1 MAIRFKELETLA
13 NTYTDKGY
21 LYKDLALDLQQ
32 KQTIEPGY
40 TTAVRGGDIKESINL
55 AAIQNSLQNLFNTL
69 PGQRFLF
76 PEYGLDLYQFLFSPI
91 TDLNARVLG
100 ERVLQSIKIYEPRVI
115 ARNVNITVDPDG
127 SQYFLNITIEIPA
140 LNLIDRTDFLLDTK
154 KQSFIFIP
162 NSRNK

>member
-1 MAIRFKELETLA
+1 MAIRFKELENLA

-32 KQTIEPGY
+32 KQIVEPGY
-40 TTAVRGGDIKESINL
+40 TTAVRGADIKDSTNL

-100 ERVLQSIKIYEPRVI
+100 ERVLQSIKVYEPRVI

-127 SQYFLNITIEIPA
+127 SQYFLNITIEVPA
-140 LNLIDRTDFLLDTK
+140 LNLIDQTDFLLDTK